1 MVFSRLPLGAKILG
15 ILIGLR
21 SDITST
27 PPPFG
32 VVSLDF
38 LQLPSFTYINWSY
51 FDNYGTTVNDQKF

>member
-1 MVFSRLPLGAKILG
+1 MVFSPLSLGAKILG
-15 ILIGLR
+15 ILMGLT

-27 PPPFG
+27 PPPDY

-38 LQLPSFTYINWSY
+38 LQLPSFTYIIWSY